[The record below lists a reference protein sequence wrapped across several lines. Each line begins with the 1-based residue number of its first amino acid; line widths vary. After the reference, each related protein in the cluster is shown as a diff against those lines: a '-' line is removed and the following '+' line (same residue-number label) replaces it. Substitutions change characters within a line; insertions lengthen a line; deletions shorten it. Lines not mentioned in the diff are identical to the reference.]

1 MKHSNC
7 TRTNPIKPSSLISP
21 RIFTLLIAFSSICAV
36 ATLSALSLYSTSAQ
50 AQNYP
55 TRTVKMIVPL
65 TPGSGADIAGRIA
78 AKTLTDIW
86 KQPVIIENRPGAGGL
101 IGTGVVVNSEP
112 DGYTLLVQSAS
123 YAANPAIYKKL
134 PYDLKSLTDVNI
146 LGNSPYALVV
156 SAESPY
162 KTIKD
167 LVNAA
172 KAQPGILP
180 FASAGVGSSTHLAA
194 EYFNQTMGIKML
206 HVPYKGS
213 PEAIQETISGR
224 TAYYMAPLQTAIAQI
239 QGGKVRALGV
249 TSATRAEAAP
259 EIPTIAE
266 QGFPNFEIGL
276 WVGVWAPSATPKAV
290 LQKINT
296 DINRALQ
303 DPELKT
309 AYAKAGITIKLM
321 NLAETEKFVN
331 SEITK
336 YQRIAKDANIEPQ

>member
-1 MKHSNC
+1 MRSQ
-7 TRTNPIKPSSLISP
+7 TFRLG
-21 RIFTLLIAFSSICAV
+21 AF
-36 ATLSALSLYSTSAQ
+36 ALFAGALALQSHWVSAQ
-50 AQNYP
+50 SGTTNYP
-55 TRTVKMIVPL
+55 NKTVKMIVPL
-65 TPGSGADIAGRIA
+65 TPGSGADIAGRIV
-78 AKTLTDIW
+78 AKNLAESW

-101 IGTGVVVNSEP
+101 VGTGVVVNSDP

-134 PYDLKSLTDVNI
+134 PYDLKSLKDVNI
-146 LGNSPYALVV
+146 LGTSPYALVV

-162 KTIKD
+162 KSLKD

-172 KAQPGILP
+172 KSKPEIIP

-206 HVPYKGS
+206 HVPFKGS
-213 PEAIQETISGR
+213 PEAIQETIAGR

-249 TSATRAEAAP
+249 TSATRADAAP

-276 WVGVWAPSATPKAV
+276 WVGVWAPSATPAGV

-303 DPELKT
+303 DSDVKS
-309 AYAKAGITIKLM
+309 AYAKAGITIKPM
-321 NLAETEKFVN
+321 NLAETEKFVR

-336 YQRIAKDANIEPQ
+336 YTKIAKDAGIEPQ

>member
-1 MKHSNC
+1 MG
-7 TRTNPIKPSSLISP
+7 TLAVFAGAFILQTNL
-21 RIFTLLIAFSSICAV
+21 
-36 ATLSALSLYSTSAQ
+36 ALAQ
-50 AQNYP
+50 GNAASYP
-55 TRTVKMIVPL
+55 NKTVKMIVPL
-65 TPGSGADIAGRIA
+65 TPGSGADIAGRIV
-78 AKTLTDIW
+78 AKNLTEAW

-101 IGTGVVVNSEP
+101 VGTGVVVSSDP

-146 LGNSPYALVV
+146 LGTSPYALVV

-162 KTIKD
+162 KTLKD

-172 KAQPGILP
+172 KSKPGAIP

-206 HVPYKGS
+206 HVPFKGS
-213 PEAIQETISGR
+213 PEAIQDTIAGR

-239 QGGKVRALGV
+239 QGGKVRALGI
-249 TSATRAEAAP
+249 TSGARSEAAP
-259 EIPTIAE
+259 DIPTIAE

-276 WVGVWAPSATPKAV
+276 WVGVWAPSATPAAV

-303 DPELKT
+303 DSEVRT
-309 AYAKAGITIKLM
+309 AYSKAGISIKPM
-321 NLAETEKFVN
+321 NLSETEKFVR
-331 SEITK
+331 SEINKYTK
-336 YQRIAKDANIEPQ
+336 IAKDAGIEPQ

>member
-1 MKHSNC
+1 MNSFSFTQLMK
-7 TRTNPIKPSSLISP
+7 PI
-21 RIFTLLIAFSSICAV
+21 
-36 ATLSALSLYSTSAQ
+36 TLSMAVFFSLQVQVAN
-50 AQNYP
+50 AQNAAASYP
-55 TRTVKMIVPL
+55 DKTVKVIVPL

-78 AKTLTDIW
+78 FKTVAEMW

-101 IGTGVVVNSEP
+101 VGTGVVVNSDP
-112 DGYTLLVQSAS
+112 NGYTLLVQSAS

-146 LGNSPYALVV
+146 LGTSPYALVV
-156 SAESPY
+156 SADSPY
-162 KTIKD
+162 KTLSD

-172 KAQPGILP
+172 KAQPGAIP

-213 PEAIQETISGR
+213 PEAISETISQR

-249 TSATRAEAAP
+249 TSANRAEAAP
-259 EIPTIAE
+259 EIPTIAS
-266 QGFPNFEIGL
+266 QGFPGFEIGL
-276 WVGVWAPSATPKAV
+276 WVGLWAPSATPKAI

-296 DINRALQ
+296 DVNAALQ
-303 DPELKT
+303 DPQVVS
-309 AYAKAGITIKLM
+309 AYTKAGITIKLM
-321 NLAETEKFVN
+321 NLAETEKFVQ
-331 SEITK
+331 SEINK
-336 YQRIAKDANIEPQ
+336 YQKIAKQAGIEPQ

>member
-1 MKHSNC
+1 MRSQ
-7 TRTNPIKPSSLISP
+7 TFRLGT
-21 RIFTLLIAFSSICAV
+21 F
-36 ATLSALSLYSTSAQ
+36 ALFAGALALQSHWVSAQ
-50 AQNYP
+50 SGTTNYP
-55 TRTVKMIVPL
+55 NKTVKMIVPL
-65 TPGSGADIAGRIA
+65 TPGSGADIAGRIV
-78 AKTLTDIW
+78 AKNLSESW

-101 IGTGVVVNSEP
+101 VGTGIVVNSDP

-134 PYDLKSLTDVNI
+134 PYDLKSLKDVNI
-146 LGNSPYALVV
+146 LGTSPYALVV

-162 KTIKD
+162 KSLKD

-172 KAQPGILP
+172 KSKPEIIP

-206 HVPYKGS
+206 HVPFKGS
-213 PEAIQETISGR
+213 PEAIQETIAGR

-276 WVGVWAPSATPKAV
+276 WVGVWAPSATPAGV

-303 DPELKT
+303 DSDVKS
-309 AYAKAGITIKLM
+309 AYAKAGITIKPM
-321 NLAETEKFVN
+321 NLAETEKFVR

-336 YQRIAKDANIEPQ
+336 YTKIAKDAGIEPQ

>member
-1 MKHSNC
+1 MHIPFNAY
-7 TRTNPIKPSSLISP
+7 
-21 RIFTLLIAFSSICAV
+21 RITALALFTGM
-36 ATLSALSLYSTSAQ
+36 LSLQPLFASAQ
-50 AQNYP
+50 ANYP
-55 TRTVKMIVPL
+55 NKTVKMIVPL
-65 TPGSGADIAGRIA
+65 TPGSGADIAGRIM
-78 AKTLTDIW
+78 AKNLAESW

-101 IGTGVVVNSEP
+101 VGTGVVVNSDP

-134 PYDLKSLTDVNI
+134 PYDLKSLKDVNI
-146 LGNSPYALVV
+146 LGTSPYALVV

-162 KTIKD
+162 KSLKD

-172 KAQPGILP
+172 KSKPEIIP

-206 HVPYKGS
+206 HVPFKGS
-213 PEAIQETISGR
+213 PEAIQETIAGR

-266 QGFPNFEIGL
+266 QGFQNFEIGL
-276 WVGVWAPSATPKAV
+276 WVGVWAPSATPAGV

-303 DPELKT
+303 DSDVKS
-309 AYAKAGITIKLM
+309 AYAKAGITIKPM
-321 NLAETEKFVN
+321 NLAETEKFVR
-331 SEITK
+331 SEIIKYTK
-336 YQRIAKDANIEPQ
+336 IAKDAGIEPQ

>member
-1 MKHSNC
+1 MRSQ
-7 TRTNPIKPSSLISP
+7 TFRLG
-21 RIFTLLIAFSSICAV
+21 AF
-36 ATLSALSLYSTSAQ
+36 ALFAGALALQSHWVSAQ
-50 AQNYP
+50 SGTTNYP
-55 TRTVKMIVPL
+55 NKTVKMIVPL
-65 TPGSGADIAGRIA
+65 TPGSGADIAGRIV
-78 AKTLTDIW
+78 AKNLAESW

-101 IGTGVVVNSEP
+101 VGTGVVVNSDP

-134 PYDLKSLTDVNI
+134 PYDLKSLKDVNI
-146 LGNSPYALVV
+146 LGTSPYALVV

-162 KTIKD
+162 KSLKD

-172 KAQPGILP
+172 KSKPEIIP

-206 HVPYKGS
+206 HVPFKGS
-213 PEAIQETISGR
+213 PEAIQETIAGR

-266 QGFPNFEIGL
+266 QGFQNFEIGL
-276 WVGVWAPSATPKAV
+276 WVGVWAPSATPAGV

-303 DPELKT
+303 DSDVKS
-309 AYAKAGITIKLM
+309 AYAKAGITIKPM
-321 NLAETEKFVN
+321 NLAETEKFVR

-336 YQRIAKDANIEPQ
+336 YTKIAKDAGIEPQ

>member
-1 MKHSNC
+1 MHIPFNAY
-7 TRTNPIKPSSLISP
+7 
-21 RIFTLLIAFSSICAV
+21 RITALVLFTGM
-36 ATLSALSLYSTSAQ
+36 LSLQPLFASAQ
-50 AQNYP
+50 ANYP
-55 TRTVKMIVPL
+55 NKTVKMIVPL
-65 TPGSGADIAGRIA
+65 TPGSGADIAGRIV
-78 AKTLTDIW
+78 AKNLAESW

-101 IGTGVVVNSEP
+101 VGTGVVVNSDP

-134 PYDLKSLTDVNI
+134 PYDLKSLKDVNI
-146 LGNSPYALVV
+146 LGTSPYALVV

-162 KTIKD
+162 KSLKD

-172 KAQPGILP
+172 KSKPEIIP

-206 HVPYKGS
+206 HVPFKGS
-213 PEAIQETISGR
+213 PEAIQETIAGR

-276 WVGVWAPSATPKAV
+276 WVGVWAPSATPAGV

-303 DPELKT
+303 DSDVKS
-309 AYAKAGITIKLM
+309 AYAKAGITIKPM
-321 NLAETEKFVN
+321 NLAETEKFVR

-336 YQRIAKDANIEPQ
+336 YTKIAKDAGIEPQ

>member
-1 MKHSNC
+1 MRSQ
-7 TRTNPIKPSSLISP
+7 TFRLGT
-21 RIFTLLIAFSSICAV
+21 F
-36 ATLSALSLYSTSAQ
+36 ALFAGALALQSHWVSAQ
-50 AQNYP
+50 SGTTNYP
-55 TRTVKMIVPL
+55 NKTVKMIVPL
-65 TPGSGADIAGRIA
+65 TPGSGADIAGRIV
-78 AKTLTDIW
+78 AKNLAESW

-101 IGTGVVVNSEP
+101 VGTGVVVNSDP

-134 PYDLKSLTDVNI
+134 PYDLKSLKDVNI
-146 LGNSPYALVV
+146 LGTSPYALVV

-162 KTIKD
+162 KSLKD

-172 KAQPGILP
+172 KSKPEIIP

-206 HVPYKGS
+206 HVPFKGS
-213 PEAIQETISGR
+213 PEAIQETIAGR

-276 WVGVWAPSATPKAV
+276 WVGVWAPSATPAGV

-303 DPELKT
+303 DSDVKS
-309 AYAKAGITIKLM
+309 AYAKAGITIKPM
-321 NLAETEKFVN
+321 NLAETEKFVR
-331 SEITK
+331 SEIIKYTK
-336 YQRIAKDANIEPQ
+336 IAKDAGIEPQ

>member
-1 MKHSNC
+1 MRSQ
-7 TRTNPIKPSSLISP
+7 TFRLG
-21 RIFTLLIAFSSICAV
+21 AF
-36 ATLSALSLYSTSAQ
+36 ALFAGALALQSHWVSAQ
-50 AQNYP
+50 SGTTNYP
-55 TRTVKMIVPL
+55 NKTVKKIVPL
-65 TPGSGADIAGRIA
+65 TPGSGADIAGRIV
-78 AKTLTDIW
+78 AKNLAESW

-101 IGTGVVVNSEP
+101 VGTGVVVNSDP

-134 PYDLKSLTDVNI
+134 PYDLKSLKDVNI
-146 LGNSPYALVV
+146 LGTSPYALVV

-162 KTIKD
+162 KSLKD

-172 KAQPGILP
+172 KSKPEIIP

-206 HVPYKGS
+206 HVPFKGS
-213 PEAIQETISGR
+213 PEAIQETIAGR

-276 WVGVWAPSATPKAV
+276 WVGVWAPSATPAGV

-303 DPELKT
+303 DSDVKS
-309 AYAKAGITIKLM
+309 AYAKAGITNKPM
-321 NLAETEKFVN
+321 NLAETEKFVR

-336 YQRIAKDANIEPQ
+336 YTKIAKDAGIEPQ

>member
-1 MKHSNC
+1 MRSQ
-7 TRTNPIKPSSLISP
+7 TFRLG
-21 RIFTLLIAFSSICAV
+21 AF
-36 ATLSALSLYSTSAQ
+36 ALFAGALALQSHWVSAQ
-50 AQNYP
+50 SGTTNYP
-55 TRTVKMIVPL
+55 NKTVKMIVPL
-65 TPGSGADIAGRIA
+65 TPGSGADIAGRIV
-78 AKTLTDIW
+78 AKNLAESW

-101 IGTGVVVNSEP
+101 VGTGIVVNSDP

-134 PYDLKSLTDVNI
+134 PYDLKSLKDVNI
-146 LGNSPYALVV
+146 LGTSPYALVV

-162 KTIKD
+162 KSLKD

-172 KAQPGILP
+172 KSKPEIIP

-206 HVPYKGS
+206 HVPFKGS
-213 PEAIQETISGR
+213 PEAIQETIAGR

-266 QGFPNFEIGL
+266 QGFQNFEIGL
-276 WVGVWAPSATPKAV
+276 WVGVWAPSATPAGV

-303 DPELKT
+303 DSDVKS
-309 AYAKAGITIKLM
+309 AYAKAGITIKPM
-321 NLAETEKFVN
+321 NLAETEKFVR
-331 SEITK
+331 SEIIKYTK
-336 YQRIAKDANIEPQ
+336 IAKDAGIEPQ

>member
-1 MKHSNC
+1 MHIPFNAY
-7 TRTNPIKPSSLISP
+7 
-21 RIFTLLIAFSSICAV
+21 RITALALFTGM
-36 ATLSALSLYSTSAQ
+36 LSLQPLFASAQ
-50 AQNYP
+50 ANYP
-55 TRTVKMIVPL
+55 NKTVKMIVPL
-65 TPGSGADIAGRIA
+65 TPGSGADIAGRIV
-78 AKTLTDIW
+78 AKNLAESW

-101 IGTGVVVNSEP
+101 VGTGVVVNSDP

-134 PYDLKSLTDVNI
+134 PYDLKSLKDVNI
-146 LGNSPYALVV
+146 LGTSPYALVV

-162 KTIKD
+162 KSLKD

-172 KAQPGILP
+172 KSKPEIIP

-206 HVPYKGS
+206 HVPFKGS
-213 PEAIQETISGR
+213 PEAIQETIAGR

-276 WVGVWAPSATPKAV
+276 WVGVWAPSSTPAGV

-303 DPELKT
+303 DSDVKS
-309 AYAKAGITIKLM
+309 AYAKAGITIKPM
-321 NLAETEKFVN
+321 NLAETEKFVR
-331 SEITK
+331 SEIIKYTK
-336 YQRIAKDANIEPQ
+336 IAKDAGIEPQ

>member
-1 MKHSNC
+1 MHIPFNAH
-7 TRTNPIKPSSLISP
+7 
-21 RIFTLLIAFSSICAV
+21 RITALALFTGM
-36 ATLSALSLYSTSAQ
+36 LSFQPLFASAQ
-50 AQNYP
+50 ANYP
-55 TRTVKMIVPL
+55 NKTVKMIVPL
-65 TPGSGADIAGRIA
+65 TPGSGADIAGRIV
-78 AKTLTDIW
+78 AKNLAESW

-101 IGTGVVVNSEP
+101 VGTGVVVNSDP

-134 PYDLKSLTDVNI
+134 PYDLKSLKDINI
-146 LGNSPYALVV
+146 LGTSPYALVV

-162 KTIKD
+162 KSLKD

-172 KAQPGILP
+172 KSKPEIIP

-206 HVPYKGS
+206 HVPFKGS
-213 PEAIQETISGR
+213 PEAIQETIAGR

-266 QGFPNFEIGL
+266 QGFQNFEIGL
-276 WVGVWAPSATPKAV
+276 WVGVWAPSATPAGV

-303 DPELKT
+303 DSDVKS
-309 AYAKAGITIKLM
+309 AYAKAGITIKPM
-321 NLAETEKFVN
+321 NLAETEKFVR
-331 SEITK
+331 SEIIKYTK
-336 YQRIAKDANIEPQ
+336 IAKDAGIEPQ

>member
-1 MKHSNC
+1 MHIPFNAY
-7 TRTNPIKPSSLISP
+7 
-21 RIFTLLIAFSSICAV
+21 RITTLALFTGM
-36 ATLSALSLYSTSAQ
+36 LSLQPLFASAQ
-50 AQNYP
+50 ANYP
-55 TRTVKMIVPL
+55 NKTVKMIVPL
-65 TPGSGADIAGRIA
+65 TPGSGADIAGRIV
-78 AKTLTDIW
+78 AKNLAESW

-101 IGTGVVVNSEP
+101 VGTGVVVNSDP

-134 PYDLKSLTDVNI
+134 PYDLKSLKDINI
-146 LGNSPYALVV
+146 LGTSPYALVV

-162 KTIKD
+162 KSLKD
-167 LVNAA
+167 LVNTA
-172 KAQPGILP
+172 KSKPEIIP

-206 HVPYKGS
+206 HVPFKGS
-213 PEAIQETISGR
+213 PEAIQETITGR

-266 QGFPNFEIGL
+266 QGFQNFEIGL
-276 WVGVWAPSATPKAV
+276 WVGVWAPSATPAGV

-303 DPELKT
+303 DSDVKS
-309 AYAKAGITIKLM
+309 AYAKAGITIKPM
-321 NLAETEKFVN
+321 NLAETEKFVR
-331 SEITK
+331 SEIIKYTK
-336 YQRIAKDANIEPQ
+336 IAKDAGIEPQ

>member
-1 MKHSNC
+1 MHIPFNAH
-7 TRTNPIKPSSLISP
+7 
-21 RIFTLLIAFSSICAV
+21 RITALALFTGM
-36 ATLSALSLYSTSAQ
+36 LSFQPLFASAQ
-50 AQNYP
+50 ANYP
-55 TRTVKMIVPL
+55 NKTVKMIVPL
-65 TPGSGADIAGRIA
+65 TPGSGADIAGRIV
-78 AKTLTDIW
+78 AKNLAESW

-101 IGTGVVVNSEP
+101 VGTGVVVNSDP

-134 PYDLKSLTDVNI
+134 PYDLKSLKDVNI
-146 LGNSPYALVV
+146 LGTSPYALVV

-162 KTIKD
+162 KSLKD

-172 KAQPGILP
+172 KSKPEIIP

-206 HVPYKGS
+206 HVPFKGS
-213 PEAIQETISGR
+213 PEAIQETIAGR

-276 WVGVWAPSATPKAV
+276 WVGVWAPSATPAGV
-290 LQKINT
+290 LQKINI

-303 DPELKT
+303 DSDVKS
-309 AYAKAGITIKLM
+309 AYAKAGITIKPM
-321 NLAETEKFVN
+321 NLAETEKFVR

-336 YQRIAKDANIEPQ
+336 YTKIAKDAGIEPQ

>member
-1 MKHSNC
+1 MNIPF
-7 TRTNPIKPSSLISP
+7 NAY
-21 RIFTLLIAFSSICAV
+21 RITALALFTGM
-36 ATLSALSLYSTSAQ
+36 LSLQPLFASAQ
-50 AQNYP
+50 ANYP
-55 TRTVKMIVPL
+55 NKTVKMIVPL
-65 TPGSGADIAGRIA
+65 TPGSGADIAGRIV
-78 AKTLTDIW
+78 AKNLAESW

-101 IGTGVVVNSEP
+101 VGTGVVVNSDP

-134 PYDLKSLTDVNI
+134 PYDLKSLKDVNI
-146 LGNSPYALVV
+146 LGTSPYALVV

-162 KTIKD
+162 KSLKD

-172 KAQPGILP
+172 KSKPEIIP

-206 HVPYKGS
+206 HVPFKGS
-213 PEAIQETISGR
+213 PEAIQETIAGR

-276 WVGVWAPSATPKAV
+276 WVGVWAPSATPAGV

-303 DPELKT
+303 DSDVKS
-309 AYAKAGITIKLM
+309 AYAKAGITIKPM
-321 NLAETEKFVN
+321 NLAETEKFVR
-331 SEITK
+331 SEIIKYTK
-336 YQRIAKDANIEPQ
+336 IAKDAGIEPQ

>member
-1 MKHSNC
+1 MNSFSFTQLMK
-7 TRTNPIKPSSLISP
+7 PI
-21 RIFTLLIAFSSICAV
+21 
-36 ATLSALSLYSTSAQ
+36 TLSMAVFFSLQVQVTN
-50 AQNYP
+50 AQNAAASYP
-55 TRTVKMIVPL
+55 DKTVKVIVPL

-78 AKTLTDIW
+78 FKTVAEMW

-101 IGTGVVVNSEP
+101 VGTGVVVNSDP
-112 DGYTLLVQSAS
+112 NGYTLLVQSAS

-146 LGNSPYALVV
+146 LGTSPYALVV
-156 SAESPY
+156 SADSPY
-162 KTIKD
+162 KTLSD

-172 KAQPGILP
+172 KAQPGAIP

-213 PEAIQETISGR
+213 PEAISETISQR

-259 EIPTIAE
+259 EIPTIAS
-266 QGFPNFEIGL
+266 QGFPGFEIGL
-276 WVGVWAPSATPKAV
+276 WVGLWAPSATPKAI

-296 DINRALQ
+296 DVNAALQ
-303 DPELKT
+303 DPQVVS
-309 AYAKAGITIKLM
+309 AYTKAGITIKLM
-321 NLAETEKFVN
+321 NLAETEKFVQ
-331 SEITK
+331 SEINK
-336 YQRIAKDANIEPQ
+336 YQKIAKQAGIEPQ

>member
-1 MKHSNC
+1 
-7 TRTNPIKPSSLISP
+7 L
-21 RIFTLLIAFSSICAV
+21 FAG
-36 ATLSALSLYSTSAQ
+36 ALALQSHWVSAQ
-50 AQNYP
+50 SGTTNYP
-55 TRTVKMIVPL
+55 NKTVKMIVPL
-65 TPGSGADIAGRIA
+65 TPGSGADIAGRIV
-78 AKTLTDIW
+78 AKNLAENW

-101 IGTGVVVNSEP
+101 VGTGVVVNSDP

-134 PYDLKSLTDVNI
+134 PYDLKSLKDVNI
-146 LGNSPYALVV
+146 LGTSPYALVV

-162 KTIKD
+162 KSLKD

-172 KAQPGILP
+172 KSKPEIIP

-206 HVPYKGS
+206 HVPFKGS
-213 PEAIQETISGR
+213 PEAIQETIAGR

-276 WVGVWAPSATPKAV
+276 WVGVWAPSATPAGV

-303 DPELKT
+303 DSDVKS
-309 AYAKAGITIKLM
+309 AYAKAGITIKPM
-321 NLAETEKFVN
+321 NLAETEKFVR

-336 YQRIAKDANIEPQ
+336 YTKIAKDAGIEPQ

>member
-1 MKHSNC
+1 MNSFSFTQLMK
-7 TRTNPIKPSSLISP
+7 PI
-21 RIFTLLIAFSSICAV
+21 
-36 ATLSALSLYSTSAQ
+36 TLSMAVFFSLQ
-50 AQNYP
+50 VQVVNAQNVAASYP
-55 TRTVKMIVPL
+55 DKTVKVIVPL

-78 AKTLTDIW
+78 FKTVAEMW

-101 IGTGVVVNSEP
+101 VGTGVVVNSDP
-112 DGYTLLVQSAS
+112 NGYTLLVQSAS

-146 LGNSPYALVV
+146 LGTSPYALVV
-156 SAESPY
+156 SADSPY
-162 KTIKD
+162 KTLSD

-172 KAQPGILP
+172 KAQPGAIP

-213 PEAIQETISGR
+213 PEAISETISQR

-259 EIPTIAE
+259 EIPTIAS
-266 QGFPNFEIGL
+266 QGFPGFEIGL
-276 WVGVWAPSATPKAV
+276 WVGLWAPSATPNAI

-296 DINRALQ
+296 DVNAALQ
-303 DPELKT
+303 DPQVVS
-309 AYAKAGITIKLM
+309 AYTKAGITIKLM
-321 NLAETEKFVN
+321 NLAETEKFVQ
-331 SEITK
+331 SEINK
-336 YQRIAKDANIEPQ
+336 YQKIAKQAGIEPQ

>member
-1 MKHSNC
+1 MRSQ
-7 TRTNPIKPSSLISP
+7 TFRLGT
-21 RIFTLLIAFSSICAV
+21 F
-36 ATLSALSLYSTSAQ
+36 ALFAGALALQSHWVSAQ
-50 AQNYP
+50 SGTTNYP
-55 TRTVKMIVPL
+55 NKTVKMIVPL
-65 TPGSGADIAGRIA
+65 TPGSGADIAGRIV
-78 AKTLTDIW
+78 AKNLAESW

-101 IGTGVVVNSEP
+101 VGTGIVVNSDP

-134 PYDLKSLTDVNI
+134 PYDLKSLKDVNI
-146 LGNSPYALVV
+146 LGTSPYALVV

-162 KTIKD
+162 KSLKD

-172 KAQPGILP
+172 KSKPEIIP

-206 HVPYKGS
+206 HVPFKGS
-213 PEAIQETISGR
+213 PEAIQETIAGR

-266 QGFPNFEIGL
+266 QGFQNFEIGL
-276 WVGVWAPSATPKAV
+276 WVGVWAPSATPAGV

-303 DPELKT
+303 DSDVKS
-309 AYAKAGITIKLM
+309 AYAKAGITIKPM
-321 NLAETEKFVN
+321 NLAETEKFVR
-331 SEITK
+331 SEIIKYTK
-336 YQRIAKDANIEPQ
+336 IAKDAGIEPQ

>member
-1 MKHSNC
+1 MRSQ
-7 TRTNPIKPSSLISP
+7 TFRLGTFAL
-21 RIFTLLIAFSSICAV
+21 FAGTL
-36 ATLSALSLYSTSAQ
+36 ALQSHWVSAQ
-50 AQNYP
+50 SGTTNYP
-55 TRTVKMIVPL
+55 NKTVKMIVPL
-65 TPGSGADIAGRIA
+65 TPGSGADIAGRIV
-78 AKTLTDIW
+78 AKNLAESW

-101 IGTGVVVNSEP
+101 VGTGVVVNSDP

-134 PYDLKSLTDVNI
+134 PYDLKSLKDVNI
-146 LGNSPYALVV
+146 LGTSPYALVV

-162 KTIKD
+162 KSLKD

-172 KAQPGILP
+172 KSKPEIIP

-206 HVPYKGS
+206 HVPFKGS
-213 PEAIQETISGR
+213 PEAIQETIAGR

-249 TSATRAEAAP
+249 TSTTRAEAAP
-259 EIPTIAE
+259 EISTIAE

-276 WVGVWAPSATPKAV
+276 WVGVWAPSATPAGV

-303 DPELKT
+303 DSDVKS
-309 AYAKAGITIKLM
+309 AYAKAGITIKPM
-321 NLAETEKFVN
+321 NLAETEKFVR

-336 YQRIAKDANIEPQ
+336 YTKIAKDAGIEPQ

>member
-1 MKHSNC
+1 MHILFNAYRI
-7 TRTNPIKPSSLISP
+7 TSLAL
-21 RIFTLLIAFSSICAV
+21 FTGM
-36 ATLSALSLYSTSAQ
+36 LSLQPLFASAQ
-50 AQNYP
+50 ANYP
-55 TRTVKMIVPL
+55 NKTVKMIVPL
-65 TPGSGADIAGRIA
+65 TPGSGADIAGRIV
-78 AKTLTDIW
+78 AKNLAESW

-101 IGTGVVVNSEP
+101 VGTGVVVNSDP

-134 PYDLKSLTDVNI
+134 PYDLKSLKDVNI
-146 LGNSPYALVV
+146 LGTSPYALVV

-162 KTIKD
+162 KSLKD

-172 KAQPGILP
+172 KSKPEIIP

-206 HVPYKGS
+206 HVPFKGS
-213 PEAIQETISGR
+213 PEAIQETIAGR

-266 QGFPNFEIGL
+266 QGFQNFEIGL
-276 WVGVWAPSATPKAV
+276 WVGVWAPSATPAGV

-303 DPELKT
+303 DSDVKS
-309 AYAKAGITIKLM
+309 AYAKAGITIKPM
-321 NLAETEKFVN
+321 NLAETEKFVR
-331 SEITK
+331 SEIIKYTK
-336 YQRIAKDANIEPQ
+336 IAKDAGIEPQ

>member
-1 MKHSNC
+1 MRSQ
-7 TRTNPIKPSSLISP
+7 TFRLGT
-21 RIFTLLIAFSSICAV
+21 F
-36 ATLSALSLYSTSAQ
+36 ALFAGALALQSHWVSAQ
-50 AQNYP
+50 SGTTNYP
-55 TRTVKMIVPL
+55 NKTVKMIVPL
-65 TPGSGADIAGRIA
+65 TPGSGADIAGRIV
-78 AKTLTDIW
+78 AKNLSESW

-101 IGTGVVVNSEP
+101 VGTGVVVNSDP

-134 PYDLKSLTDVNI
+134 PYDLKSLKDVNI
-146 LGNSPYALVV
+146 LGTSPYALVV

-162 KTIKD
+162 KSLKD

-172 KAQPGILP
+172 KSKPEIIP

-206 HVPYKGS
+206 HVPFKGS
-213 PEAIQETISGR
+213 PEAIQETIAGR

-259 EIPTIAE
+259 DIPTIAE
-266 QGFPNFEIGL
+266 QGFPNFDIGL
-276 WVGVWAPSATPKAV
+276 WVGVWAPSTTPASV

-303 DPELKT
+303 DSEVKA
-309 AYAKAGITIKLM
+309 AYSKAGITIKPM
-321 NLAETEKFVN
+321 NLSETEKFVR
-331 SEITK
+331 SEISKYTK
-336 YQRIAKDANIEPQ
+336 IAKDAGIEPQ

>member
-1 MKHSNC
+1 MHIPFNAY
-7 TRTNPIKPSSLISP
+7 
-21 RIFTLLIAFSSICAV
+21 RITALALFTGM
-36 ATLSALSLYSTSAQ
+36 LSLQPLFASAQ
-50 AQNYP
+50 ANYP
-55 TRTVKMIVPL
+55 NKTVKMIVPL
-65 TPGSGADIAGRIA
+65 TPGSGADIAGRIV
-78 AKTLTDIW
+78 AKNLAESW

-101 IGTGVVVNSEP
+101 VGTGVVVNSDP

-134 PYDLKSLTDVNI
+134 PYDLKSLKDVNI
-146 LGNSPYALVV
+146 LGTSPYALVV

-162 KTIKD
+162 KSLKD

-172 KAQPGILP
+172 KSKPEIIP

-206 HVPYKGS
+206 HVPFKGS
-213 PEAIQETISGR
+213 PEAIQETIAGR

-266 QGFPNFEIGL
+266 QGFQNFEIGL
-276 WVGVWAPSATPKAV
+276 WVGVWAPSATPAGV

-303 DPELKT
+303 DSDVKS
-309 AYAKAGITIKLM
+309 AYAKAGITIKPM
-321 NLAETEKFVN
+321 SLAETEKFVR
-331 SEITK
+331 SEIIKYTK
-336 YQRIAKDANIEPQ
+336 IAKDAGIEPQ

>member
-1 MKHSNC
+1 MRSQ
-7 TRTNPIKPSSLISP
+7 TFRLGT
-21 RIFTLLIAFSSICAV
+21 F
-36 ATLSALSLYSTSAQ
+36 ALFAGALALQSHWVSAQ
-50 AQNYP
+50 SGTTNYP
-55 TRTVKMIVPL
+55 NKTVKMIVPL
-65 TPGSGADIAGRIA
+65 TPGSGADIAGRIV
-78 AKTLTDIW
+78 AKNLSESW

-101 IGTGVVVNSEP
+101 VGTGVVVNSDP

-134 PYDLKSLTDVNI
+134 PYDLKSLKDINI
-146 LGNSPYALVV
+146 LGTSPYALVV

-162 KTIKD
+162 KSLKD

-172 KAQPGILP
+172 KSKPEIIP

-206 HVPYKGS
+206 HVPFKGS
-213 PEAIQETISGR
+213 PEAIQETIAGR

-276 WVGVWAPSATPKAV
+276 WVGVWAPSATPAGV

-303 DPELKT
+303 DSDVKS
-309 AYAKAGITIKLM
+309 AYAKAGITIKPM
-321 NLAETEKFVN
+321 NLAETEKFVR
-331 SEITK
+331 SEIIKYTK
-336 YQRIAKDANIEPQ
+336 IAKDAGIEPQ

>member
-1 MKHSNC
+1 M
-7 TRTNPIKPSSLISP
+7 
-21 RIFTLLIAFSSICAV
+21 
-36 ATLSALSLYSTSAQ
+36 
-50 AQNYP
+50 
-55 TRTVKMIVPL
+55 
-65 TPGSGADIAGRIA
+65 
-78 AKTLTDIW
+78 
-86 KQPVIIENRPGAGGL
+86 
-101 IGTGVVVNSEP
+101 NSEP

>member
-1 MKHSNC
+1 MRSQ
-7 TRTNPIKPSSLISP
+7 TFRLGT
-21 RIFTLLIAFSSICAV
+21 F
-36 ATLSALSLYSTSAQ
+36 ALFAGALALQSHWVSAQ
-50 AQNYP
+50 SGTTNYP
-55 TRTVKMIVPL
+55 NKTVKMIVPL
-65 TPGSGADIAGRIA
+65 TPGSGADIAGRIV
-78 AKTLTDIW
+78 AKNLAESW

-101 IGTGVVVNSEP
+101 VGTGIVVNSDP

-134 PYDLKSLTDVNI
+134 PYDLKSLKDINI
-146 LGNSPYALVV
+146 LGTSPYALVV

-162 KTIKD
+162 KSLKD

-172 KAQPGILP
+172 KSKPEIIP

-206 HVPYKGS
+206 HVPFKGS
-213 PEAIQETISGR
+213 PEAIQETIAGR

-266 QGFPNFEIGL
+266 QGFQNFEIGL
-276 WVGVWAPSATPKAV
+276 WVGVWAPSATPAGV

-303 DPELKT
+303 DSDVKS
-309 AYAKAGITIKLM
+309 AYAKAGITIKPM
-321 NLAETEKFVN
+321 NLAETEKFVR

-336 YQRIAKDANIEPQ
+336 YTKIAKDAGIEPQ

>member
-1 MKHSNC
+1 MHIPFNAY
-7 TRTNPIKPSSLISP
+7 
-21 RIFTLLIAFSSICAV
+21 RITALALFTGM
-36 ATLSALSLYSTSAQ
+36 LSLQPLFASAQ
-50 AQNYP
+50 ANYP
-55 TRTVKMIVPL
+55 NKTVKMIVPL
-65 TPGSGADIAGRIA
+65 TPGSGADIAGRIV
-78 AKTLTDIW
+78 AKNLAESW

-101 IGTGVVVNSEP
+101 VGTGVVVNSDP

-134 PYDLKSLTDVNI
+134 PYDLKSLKDVNI
-146 LGNSPYALVV
+146 LGTSPYALVV

-162 KTIKD
+162 KSLKD

-172 KAQPGILP
+172 KSKPEIIP

-206 HVPYKGS
+206 HVPFKGS
-213 PEAIQETISGR
+213 PEAIQETIAGR

-249 TSATRAEAAP
+249 TSATRAEAVS

-266 QGFPNFEIGL
+266 QGFQNFEIGL
-276 WVGVWAPSATPKAV
+276 WVGVWAPSATPAGV

-303 DPELKT
+303 DSDVKS
-309 AYAKAGITIKLM
+309 AYAKAGITIKPM
-321 NLAETEKFVN
+321 NLAETEKFVR
-331 SEITK
+331 SEIIKYTK
-336 YQRIAKDANIEPQ
+336 IAKDAGIEPQ

>member
-1 MKHSNC
+1 MH
-7 TRTNPIKPSSLISP
+7 ISFNAY
-21 RIFTLLIAFSSICAV
+21 RITALALFTGM
-36 ATLSALSLYSTSAQ
+36 LSLQPLFASAQ
-50 AQNYP
+50 ANYP
-55 TRTVKMIVPL
+55 NKTVKMIVPL
-65 TPGSGADIAGRIA
+65 TPGSGADIAGRIV
-78 AKTLTDIW
+78 AKNLAESW

-101 IGTGVVVNSEP
+101 VGTGVVVNSDP

-134 PYDLKSLTDVNI
+134 PYDLKSLKDVNI
-146 LGNSPYALVV
+146 LGTSPYALVV

-162 KTIKD
+162 KSLKD

-172 KAQPGILP
+172 KSKPEIIP

-206 HVPYKGS
+206 HVPFKGS
-213 PEAIQETISGR
+213 PEAIQETIAGR

-249 TSATRAEAAP
+249 TSATRAPA
-259 EIPTIAE
+259 
-266 QGFPNFEIGL
+266 G
-276 WVGVWAPSATPKAV
+276 V

-303 DPELKT
+303 DSDVKS
-309 AYAKAGITIKLM
+309 AYAKAGITIKPM
-321 NLAETEKFVN
+321 NLAETEKFVR
-331 SEITK
+331 SEIIKYTK
-336 YQRIAKDANIEPQ
+336 IAKDAGIEPQ

>member
-1 MKHSNC
+1 MRSQ
-7 TRTNPIKPSSLISP
+7 TFRLGT
-21 RIFTLLIAFSSICAV
+21 F
-36 ATLSALSLYSTSAQ
+36 ALFAGALALQSHWVSAQ
-50 AQNYP
+50 SGTTNYP
-55 TRTVKMIVPL
+55 NKTVKMIVPL
-65 TPGSGADIAGRIA
+65 TPGSGADIAGRIV
-78 AKTLTDIW
+78 AKNLAESW

-101 IGTGVVVNSEP
+101 VGTGIVVNSDP

-134 PYDLKSLTDVNI
+134 PYDLKSLKDVNI
-146 LGNSPYALVV
+146 LGTSPYALVV

-162 KTIKD
+162 KSLKD

-172 KAQPGILP
+172 KSKPEIIP

-206 HVPYKGS
+206 HVPFKGS
-213 PEAIQETISGR
+213 PEAIQETIAGR

-276 WVGVWAPSATPKAV
+276 WVGVWAPSATPAGV

-303 DPELKT
+303 DSDVKS
-309 AYAKAGITIKLM
+309 AYAKAGITIKPM
-321 NLAETEKFVN
+321 NLAETEKFVR
-331 SEITK
+331 SEIIKYTK
-336 YQRIAKDANIEPQ
+336 IAKDAGIEPQ

>member
-1 MKHSNC
+1 MRSQ
-7 TRTNPIKPSSLISP
+7 TFRLGT
-21 RIFTLLIAFSSICAV
+21 F
-36 ATLSALSLYSTSAQ
+36 ALFAGALALQSHWVSAQ
-50 AQNYP
+50 SGTTNYP
-55 TRTVKMIVPL
+55 NKTVKMIVPL
-65 TPGSGADIAGRIA
+65 TPGSGADIAGRIV
-78 AKTLTDIW
+78 AKNLAESW

-101 IGTGVVVNSEP
+101 VGTGIVVNSDP

-134 PYDLKSLTDVNI
+134 PYDLKSLKDVNI
-146 LGNSPYALVV
+146 LGTSPYALVV

-162 KTIKD
+162 KSLKD

-172 KAQPGILP
+172 KSKPGIIP

-206 HVPYKGS
+206 HVPFKGS
-213 PEAIQETISGR
+213 PEAIQETIAGR

-249 TSATRAEAAP
+249 TSTTRAEAAP

-276 WVGVWAPSATPKAV
+276 WVGVWAPSATPAGV

-303 DPELKT
+303 DSDVKS
-309 AYAKAGITIKLM
+309 AYAKAGITIKPM
-321 NLAETEKFVN
+321 NLAETEKFVR

-336 YQRIAKDANIEPQ
+336 YTKIAKDAGIEPQ